1 MGGPLSF
8 LTGRV
13 VRILPYAVVGA
24 GAGYLYHVAAGI
36 QYHHR
41 AGTLGPDF
49 WPKLIL
55 GLIIATCLYQMAKV
69 VIFGARGS
77 ASGVLDEMV
86 EESTKAHGDAGPV
99 VGPERHL
106 FVLLGGIA
114 LTAAYV
120 WIIAQLGFFLATAPY
135 VAAFIALGGYRR
147 WGVNAAVSLI
157 GTLAMMFFFMKLVY
171 VSLPLG
177 QEPFAQVTF
186 FLMRVMGIR

>member
-1 MGGPLSF
+1 MPGSIA
-8 LTGRV
+8 
-13 VRILPYAVVGA
+13 RILPYVVVGA
-24 GAGYLYHVAAGI
+24 AAGYLYHAATEI

-55 GLIIATCLYQMAKV
+55 GLIIATCLYQIAKGL
-69 VIFGARGS
+69 IFGARAS

-86 EESTKAHGDAGPV
+86 EESAKAHGDAGPA
-99 VGPERHL
+99 PAFDRHL
-106 FVLLGGIA
+106 LILAGGIA

-120 WIIAQLGFFLATAPY
+120 WIIPQLGFFLTTVPY

-147 WGVNAAVSLI
+147 WGVNAAVSVI
-157 GTLAMMFFFMKLVY
+157 GALAMMFFFMKLVY

-177 QEPFAQVTF
+177 QGPFLEVTLS
-186 FLMRVMGIR
+186 LMRVMGIR

>member
-1 MGGPLSF
+1 MSSVP
-8 LTGRV
+8 GRIS
-13 VRILPYAVVGA
+13 RIVPYAVVGA
-24 GAGYLYHVAAGI
+24 GAGYLYHVASRI
-36 QYHHR
+36 EYHHR

-55 GLIIATCLYQMAKV
+55 VLLIAVCAYEIVKV
-69 VIFGARGS
+69 LAFGARAG
-77 ASGVLDEMV
+77 ATGVLDEIV
-86 EESTKAHGDAGPV
+86 EESVKEQGDAGPAV
-99 VGPERHL
+99 VSERRPL
-106 FVLLGGIA
+106 MLAGGIA

-120 WIIAQLGFFLATAPY
+120 WIIPQLGFFLATAPY

-147 WGVNAAVSLI
+147 WGVNAAVSVI